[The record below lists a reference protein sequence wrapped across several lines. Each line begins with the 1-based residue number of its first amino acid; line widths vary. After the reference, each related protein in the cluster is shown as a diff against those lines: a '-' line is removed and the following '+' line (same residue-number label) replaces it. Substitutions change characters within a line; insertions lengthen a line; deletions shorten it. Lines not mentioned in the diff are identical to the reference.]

1 MLYGYNET
9 DITVQSN
16 CYNRLIIC
24 PERMENQMLDRVKF
38 MEMLQA
44 ITEVAKV
51 QDNRLTKEEI
61 ADYFSEMELEDAHFQ
76 HIYQYLGENG
86 ITVPGFLY
94 KKIEVQEEPE
104 EAEQNENKSA
114 KENEEEKQSP
124 VLSMYMEELSYLETM
139 SEQEKTPLFLGVRNG
154 EEEAKNRLFE
164 GYLPVV
170 VELANKYKGKGML
183 VEDLIQEGNL
193 GLLEALGKVGEIS
206 NIEDADT
213 FIIESIRQAM
223 VEVVDEEIGENDWEE
238 TVLAKPGLISEAAK
252 YLAEDMGRVATVKEL
267 AKFTK
272 LSEEEIKDI
281 LQLSLDAVKV
291 GTEDG
296 K

>member
-1 MLYGYNET
+1 
-9 DITVQSN
+9 
-16 CYNRLIIC
+16 
-24 PERMENQMLDRVKF
+24 MLDRSKF
-38 MEMLQA
+38 MEMLQS

-61 ADYFSEMELEDAHFQ
+61 ADYFSEMELEEAHFQ

-94 KKIEVQEEPE
+94 KKVEEDEVEKD
-104 EAEQNENKSA
+104 EQGQK
-114 KENEEEKQSP
+114 NEEEEKKSP
-124 VLSMYMEELSYLETM
+124 VLSMYMEELSSLEAI

-154 EEEAKNRLFE
+154 DEEAKKRLFE

-193 GLLEALGKVGEIS
+193 GLFEALEKVGEIS
-206 NIEDADT
+206 NIDDADT
-213 FIIESIRQAM
+213 FIVESIRQAM

-238 TVLAKPGLISEAAK
+238 TVLAKTGLISEAAK

-267 AKFTK
+267 AEFTK
-272 LSEEEIKDI
+272 LTEEEITDI
-281 LQLSLDAVKV
+281 LQLSLDAVEV
-291 GTEDG
+291 GKEDG

>member
-1 MLYGYNET
+1 ML
-9 DITVQSN
+9 
-16 CYNRLIIC
+16 NRS
-24 PERMENQMLDRVKF
+24 KF

-51 QDNRLTKEEI
+51 QDKRLTKEEI
-61 ADYFSEMELEDAHFQ
+61 ADYFSEMELEETHFQ

-94 KKIEVQEEPE
+94 KKVEAQEIVET
-104 EAEQNENKSA
+104 EQNEKKA
-114 KENEEEKQSP
+114 EEEKKSP
-124 VLSMYMEELSYLETM
+124 VLSMYMEELSLLE
-139 SEQEKTPLFLGVRNG
+139 SIREQDKTTLFLGVRNG
-154 EEEAKNRLFE
+154 DAEAKNRLFE

-170 VELANKYKGKGML
+170 VELANKYQEKGTL

-193 GLLEALGKVGEIS
+193 ALFEALEKVGEIS
-206 NIEDADT
+206 NIADADT
-213 FIIESIRQAM
+213 FVIESIRQAM
-223 VEVVDEEIGENDWEE
+223 VEAVDEEIDENDWEE
-238 TVLAKPGLISEAAK
+238 TVLAKTGLISEAAK

-267 AKFTK
+267 AEFTK

-291 GTEDG
+291 GKEDG

>member
-1 MLYGYNET
+1 
-9 DITVQSN
+9 
-16 CYNRLIIC
+16 
-24 PERMENQMLDRVKF
+24 MLDRSKF
-38 MEMLQA
+38 MEMLQS

-61 ADYFSEMELEDAHFQ
+61 AEYFSEMELEEAHFQ

-94 KKIEVQEEPE
+94 KKVEEDEVEKD
-104 EAEQNENKSA
+104 EQGQK
-114 KENEEEKQSP
+114 NEEEEKKSP
-124 VLSMYMEELSYLETM
+124 VLSMYMEELSSLETI

-154 EEEAKNRLFE
+154 DEEAKKRLFE

-170 VELANKYKGKGML
+170 VEIANKYKGKGML

-193 GLLEALGKVGEIS
+193 GLFEALEKVGEIS
-206 NIEDADT
+206 NIDDADT
-213 FIIESIRQAM
+213 FIVESIRQAM

-238 TVLAKPGLISEAAK
+238 TVLAKTGLISEAAK

-267 AKFTK
+267 AEFTK
-272 LSEEEIKDI
+272 LTEEEITDI
-281 LQLSLDAVKV
+281 LQLSLDAVEV
-291 GTEDG
+291 GKEDG

>member
-1 MLYGYNET
+1 
-9 DITVQSN
+9 
-16 CYNRLIIC
+16 
-24 PERMENQMLDRVKF
+24 MLDRSKF
-38 MEMLQA
+38 MEMLQS

-61 ADYFSEMELEDAHFQ
+61 ADYFSEMELEEAHFQ

-94 KKIEVQEEPE
+94 KKVE
-104 EAEQNENKSA
+104 EAEVEEVEPGQK
-114 KENEEEKQSP
+114 NEEEEKKSP
-124 VLSMYMEELSYLETM
+124 VLSMYMEELSSLETI

-154 EEEAKNRLFE
+154 DEEAKKRLFE

-193 GLLEALGKVGEIS
+193 GLFEALEKVGEIS
-206 NIEDADT
+206 NIDDADT
-213 FIIESIRQAM
+213 FIVESIRQAM

-238 TVLAKPGLISEAAK
+238 TVLAKTGLISEAAK

-267 AKFTK
+267 AEFTK
-272 LSEEEIKDI
+272 LTEEEITDI
-281 LQLSLDAVKV
+281 LQLSLDAVEV
-291 GTEDG
+291 GKEDG

>member
-1 MLYGYNET
+1 
-9 DITVQSN
+9 
-16 CYNRLIIC
+16 
-24 PERMENQMLDRVKF
+24 MLDRVKF

-238 TVLAKPGLISEAAK
+238 TVLAKTGLISEAAK

-267 AKFTK
+267 AEFTK

>member
-1 MLYGYNET
+1 
-9 DITVQSN
+9 
-16 CYNRLIIC
+16 
-24 PERMENQMLDRVKF
+24 MLDRSKF
-38 MEMLQA
+38 MEMLQS

-61 ADYFSEMELEDAHFQ
+61 AEYFSEMELEEAHFQ

-94 KKIEVQEEPE
+94 KKVEEDEVE
-104 EAEQNENKSA
+104 EADQGQK
-114 KENEEEKQSP
+114 NEEEEKKSP
-124 VLSMYMEELSYLETM
+124 VLSMYMEELSSLETI

-154 EEEAKNRLFE
+154 DEEAKKRLFE

-193 GLLEALGKVGEIS
+193 GLFEALEKVGEIS
-206 NIEDADT
+206 NIDDADT
-213 FIIESIRQAM
+213 FIVESIRQAM

-238 TVLAKPGLISEAAK
+238 TVLAKTGLISEAAK

-267 AKFTK
+267 AEFTK
-272 LSEEEIKDI
+272 LTEEEITDI
-281 LQLSLDAVKV
+281 LQLSLDAVEV
-291 GTEDG
+291 GKEDG

>member
-1 MLYGYNET
+1 
-9 DITVQSN
+9 
-16 CYNRLIIC
+16 
-24 PERMENQMLDRVKF
+24 MLDRAKF

-51 QDNRLTKEEI
+51 QENRLTKEEI
-61 ADYFSEMELEDAHFQ
+61 ADYFSEMELEEAHFL

-94 KKIEVQEEPE
+94 QKVEVQEEKT
-104 EAEQNENKSA
+104 EADSQEAQ
-114 KENEEEKQSP
+114 KESEEKKEQSAI
-124 VLSMYMEELSYLETM
+124 LSMYMEELSALETIT
-139 SEQEKTPLFLGVRNG
+139 EQEKTALFLGVRNKDAD
-154 EEEAKNRLFE
+154 AKKRLLE

-170 VELANKYKGKGML
+170 VELANKYEGKGML

-193 GLLEALGKVGEIS
+193 GLFEALEKVGEIS
-206 NIEDADT
+206 NIADADT

-223 VEVVDEEIGENDWEE
+223 VEVVDEEIDENDWEA
-238 TVLAKPGLISEAAK
+238 TVLAKTGLINEAAK

-267 AKFTK
+267 AEFTK
-272 LSEEEIKDI
+272 LSEQEIKDI

-291 GTEDG
+291 GKENG
-296 K
+296 NE

>member
-1 MLYGYNET
+1 
-9 DITVQSN
+9 
-16 CYNRLIIC
+16 
-24 PERMENQMLDRVKF
+24 MLDRSKF
-38 MEMLQA
+38 MEMLQS

-61 ADYFSEMELEDAHFQ
+61 AEYFSEMELEEAHFQ

-94 KKIEVQEEPE
+94 KKVEEDEVEKD
-104 EAEQNENKSA
+104 EQGQK
-114 KENEEEKQSP
+114 NEEEEKKSP
-124 VLSMYMEELSYLETM
+124 VLSMYMEELSSLETI

-154 EEEAKNRLFE
+154 DEEAKKRLFE

-183 VEDLIQEGNL
+183 IEDLIQEGNL
-193 GLLEALGKVGEIS
+193 GLFEALEKVGEIS
-206 NIEDADT
+206 NIDDADT
-213 FIIESIRQAM
+213 FIVESIRQAM

-238 TVLAKPGLISEAAK
+238 TVLAKTGLISEAAK

-267 AKFTK
+267 AEFTK
-272 LSEEEIKDI
+272 LTEEEITDI
-281 LQLSLDAVKV
+281 LQLSLDAVEV
-291 GTEDG
+291 GKEDG

>member
-1 MLYGYNET
+1 
-9 DITVQSN
+9 
-16 CYNRLIIC
+16 
-24 PERMENQMLDRVKF
+24 MLDRSKF
-38 MEMLQA
+38 MEMLQS

-61 ADYFSEMELEDAHFQ
+61 ADYFSEMELEEAHFQ

-94 KKIEVQEEPE
+94 KKVE
-104 EAEQNENKSA
+104 EAEVEEVEQGQK
-114 KENEEEKQSP
+114 NEEEEKKSP
-124 VLSMYMEELSYLETM
+124 VLSMYMEELSSLETI

-154 EEEAKNRLFE
+154 DEEAKKRLFE

-183 VEDLIQEGNL
+183 IEDLIQEGNL
-193 GLLEALGKVGEIS
+193 GLFEALEKVGEIS
-206 NIEDADT
+206 NIDDADT
-213 FIIESIRQAM
+213 FIVESIRQAM

-238 TVLAKPGLISEAAK
+238 TVLAKTGLISEAAK

-267 AKFTK
+267 AEFTK
-272 LSEEEIKDI
+272 LTEEEITDI
-281 LQLSLDAVKV
+281 LQLSLDAVEV
-291 GTEDG
+291 GKEDG

>member
-1 MLYGYNET
+1 
-9 DITVQSN
+9 
-16 CYNRLIIC
+16 
-24 PERMENQMLDRVKF
+24 MLDRSKF
-38 MEMLQA
+38 MEMLQS

-61 ADYFSEMELEDAHFQ
+61 ADYFSEMELEEAHFQ

-94 KKIEVQEEPE
+94 KKVEEAEVE
-104 EAEQNENKSA
+104 EAEQGQK
-114 KENEEEKQSP
+114 KEEEEKKSP
-124 VLSMYMEELSYLETM
+124 VLSMYMEELSSLETI

-154 EEEAKNRLFE
+154 DEEAKKRLFE

-170 VELANKYKGKGML
+170 VEIANKYKGKGML

-193 GLLEALGKVGEIS
+193 GLFEALEKVGEIS
-206 NIEDADT
+206 NIDDADT
-213 FIIESIRQAM
+213 FIVESIRQAM

-238 TVLAKPGLISEAAK
+238 TVLAKTGLISEAAK

-267 AKFTK
+267 AEFTK
-272 LSEEEIKDI
+272 LTEEEIMVLYSIQKP
-281 LQLSLDAVKV
+281 QTQA
-291 GTEDG
+291 
-296 K
+296 

>member
-1 MLYGYNET
+1 
-9 DITVQSN
+9 
-16 CYNRLIIC
+16 
-24 PERMENQMLDRVKF
+24 MLDRSKF
-38 MEMLQA
+38 MEMLQS

-61 ADYFSEMELEDAHFQ
+61 ADYFSEMELEEAHFQ

-94 KKIEVQEEPE
+94 KKVEEDEVEKD
-104 EAEQNENKSA
+104 EQGQK
-114 KENEEEKQSP
+114 NEEEEKKSP
-124 VLSMYMEELSYLETM
+124 VLSMYMEELSSLEAI

-154 EEEAKNRLFE
+154 DEEAKKRLFE

-193 GLLEALGKVGEIS
+193 GLFEALEKVGEIS
-206 NIEDADT
+206 NIDDADT
-213 FIIESIRQAM
+213 FIVESIRQAM
-223 VEVVDEEIGENDWEE
+223 VEVIDEEIGENDWEE
-238 TVLAKPGLISEAAK
+238 TVLAKTGLISEAAK

-267 AKFTK
+267 AEFTK
-272 LSEEEIKDI
+272 LTEEEITDI
-281 LQLSLDAVKV
+281 LQLSLDAVEV
-291 GTEDG
+291 GKEDG

>member
-1 MLYGYNET
+1 
-9 DITVQSN
+9 
-16 CYNRLIIC
+16 
-24 PERMENQMLDRVKF
+24 MLDRSKF
-38 MEMLQA
+38 MEMLQS

-61 ADYFSEMELEDAHFQ
+61 AEYFSEMELEEAHFQ

-94 KKIEVQEEPE
+94 KKVEEAEVE
-104 EAEQNENKSA
+104 EAEQGEK
-114 KENEEEKQSP
+114 NEEEEKKSP
-124 VLSMYMEELSYLETM
+124 VLSMYMEELSSLETI
-139 SEQEKTPLFLGVRNG
+139 SEQDKTPLFLGVRNG
-154 EEEAKNRLFE
+154 DEEAKKRLFE

-193 GLLEALGKVGEIS
+193 GLFEALEKVGEIS
-206 NIEDADT
+206 NIDDADT
-213 FIIESIRQAM
+213 FIVESIRQAM

-238 TVLAKPGLISEAAK
+238 TVLAKTGLISEAAK

-267 AKFTK
+267 AEFTK
-272 LSEEEIKDI
+272 LTEEEITDI
-281 LQLSLDAVKV
+281 LQLSLDAVEV
-291 GTEDG
+291 GKEDG

>member
-1 MLYGYNET
+1 
-9 DITVQSN
+9 
-16 CYNRLIIC
+16 
-24 PERMENQMLDRVKF
+24 MLDRSKF
-38 MEMLQA
+38 MEMLQS

-61 ADYFSEMELEDAHFQ
+61 ADYFSEMELEEAHFQ

-94 KKIEVQEEPE
+94 KKVEEDEVEKD
-104 EAEQNENKSA
+104 EQGQK
-114 KENEEEKQSP
+114 NEEEEKKSP
-124 VLSMYMEELSYLETM
+124 VLSMYMEELSSLETI

-154 EEEAKNRLFE
+154 DEEAKKRLFE

-193 GLLEALGKVGEIS
+193 GLFEALEKVGEIS
-206 NIEDADT
+206 NIDDADT
-213 FIIESIRQAM
+213 FIVESIRQAM

-238 TVLAKPGLISEAAK
+238 TVLAKTGLISEAAK

-267 AKFTK
+267 AEFTK
-272 LSEEEIKDI
+272 LTEEEITDI
-281 LQLSLDAVKV
+281 LQLSLDAVEV
-291 GTEDG
+291 GKEDG

>member
-1 MLYGYNET
+1 
-9 DITVQSN
+9 
-16 CYNRLIIC
+16 
-24 PERMENQMLDRVKF
+24 MLDRSKF
-38 MEMLQA
+38 MEMLQS

-61 ADYFSEMELEDAHFQ
+61 ADYFSEMELEEAHFQ

-94 KKIEVQEEPE
+94 KKVEEDEVE
-104 EAEQNENKSA
+104 EAEQGQK
-114 KENEEEKQSP
+114 NEEEEKKSP
-124 VLSMYMEELSYLETM
+124 VLSMYMEELSSLETI

-154 EEEAKNRLFE
+154 DEEAKKRLFE

-193 GLLEALGKVGEIS
+193 GLFEALEKVGEIS
-206 NIEDADT
+206 NIDDADT
-213 FIIESIRQAM
+213 FIVESIRQAM

-238 TVLAKPGLISEAAK
+238 TVLAKTGLISEAAK

-267 AKFTK
+267 AEFTK
-272 LSEEEIKDI
+272 LTEEEITDI
-281 LQLSLDAVKV
+281 LQLSLDAVEV
-291 GTEDG
+291 GKEDG

>member
-1 MLYGYNET
+1 
-9 DITVQSN
+9 
-16 CYNRLIIC
+16 
-24 PERMENQMLDRVKF
+24 MLDRSKF
-38 MEMLQA
+38 MEMLQS

-61 ADYFSEMELEDAHFQ
+61 AEYFSEMELEEAHFQ

-94 KKIEVQEEPE
+94 KKVEEDEVEKD
-104 EAEQNENKSA
+104 EQGQK
-114 KENEEEKQSP
+114 NEEEEKKSP
-124 VLSMYMEELSYLETM
+124 VLSMYMEELSSLEII

-154 EEEAKNRLFE
+154 DEEAKKRLFE
-164 GYLPVV
+164 GYLPIV

-193 GLLEALGKVGEIS
+193 GLFEALEKVGEIS
-206 NIEDADT
+206 NIDDADT
-213 FIIESIRQAM
+213 FIVESIRQAM

-238 TVLAKPGLISEAAK
+238 TVLAKTGLISEAAK

-267 AKFTK
+267 AEFTK
-272 LSEEEIKDI
+272 LTEEEITDI
-281 LQLSLDAVKV
+281 LQLSLDAVEV
-291 GTEDG
+291 GKEDG

>member
-1 MLYGYNET
+1 
-9 DITVQSN
+9 
-16 CYNRLIIC
+16 
-24 PERMENQMLDRVKF
+24 MLDRSKF
-38 MEMLQA
+38 MEMLQS

-61 ADYFSEMELEDAHFQ
+61 ADYFSEMELEEAHFQ

-94 KKIEVQEEPE
+94 KKVEAQDEVEETE
-104 EAEQNENKSA
+104 EGEK
-114 KENEEEKQSP
+114 NEEEEKKSP
-124 VLSMYMEELSYLETM
+124 VLSMYMEELSSLETI

-154 EEEAKNRLFE
+154 DSEAKNRLFE

-193 GLLEALGKVGEIS
+193 GLFEALEKVGEIS
-206 NIEDADT
+206 NIADADT
-213 FIIESIRQAM
+213 FIVESIRQAM

-238 TVLAKPGLISEAAK
+238 TVLAKTGLISEAAK

-267 AKFTK
+267 AEFTK
-272 LSEEEIKDI
+272 LTEEEIKDI
-281 LQLSLDAVKV
+281 LKLSLDAVEV